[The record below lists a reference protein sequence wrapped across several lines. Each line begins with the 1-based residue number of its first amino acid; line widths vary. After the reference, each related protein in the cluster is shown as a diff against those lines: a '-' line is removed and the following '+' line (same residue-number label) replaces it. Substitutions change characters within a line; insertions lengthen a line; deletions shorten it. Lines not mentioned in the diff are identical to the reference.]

1 MTKIPFEK
9 QYLINPVE
17 RIKLDR
23 AQRVA
28 VTGDALLHAIEW
40 SLGHRLDDPLR
51 EEVSKF
57 SISADKRRGR
67 PRSCNHLEN
76 FALGEV
82 NARYP
87 ALLQKYEEDAKQRC
101 SAAGSGVLARA
112 EPTPSELA
120 YTEIL
125 RDMPKDFVNIS
136 WQALRNKHSIW
147 KSAIIDSEDYDAE
160 IDRRF
165 SSSPDS

>member
-9 QYLINPVE
+9 QYLIDPVE

-28 VTGDALLHAIEW
+28 VSGDALLHAIEW
-40 SLGHRLDDPLR
+40 SQGRRLDDPLR
-51 EEVSKF
+51 EEVRKF

-67 PRSCNHLEN
+67 PRSCNHLES
-76 FALGEV
+76 FALAEV

-87 ALLQKYEEDAKQRC
+87 ALLQKYEEDAKQRF

-136 WQALRNKHSIW
+136 WQALRNKHSAW
-147 KSAIIDSEDYDAE
+147 KSAITDSDDFDTE
-160 IDRRF
+160 IERLF
-165 SSSPDS
+165 PAPTCS